1 MHVTH
6 IGYTPG
12 SALVGGVL
20 IGLGL
25 SGMLIGAGRIAGV
38 SGVLGGLIRAP
49 TGELAW
55 RIFFLI
61 GMLVGGLAFSVWRPG
76 DFDDAS
82 AQQALP
88 LVALAG
94 LLVGFGTSIGQ
105 GCTSGH
111 GICGMSRLSV
121 RSIVATLTFMAAG
134 VATAVVAD
142 LLGRR

>member
-12 SALVGGVL
+12 SALLGGVL

-25 SGMLIGAGRIAGV
+25 AGMLVGTGRIAGV

-49 TGELAW
+49 RGELAW
-55 RIFFLI
+55 RLFFLA
-61 GMLVGGLAFSVWRPG
+61 GMLAGGLAFSVWRPG
-76 DFDDAS
+76 SFDDAA
-82 AQQALP
+82 AQQPLP
-88 LVALAG
+88 LLALAG
-94 LLVGFGTSIGQ
+94 LLVGLGTSIGR

-142 LLGRR
+142 VIGRR